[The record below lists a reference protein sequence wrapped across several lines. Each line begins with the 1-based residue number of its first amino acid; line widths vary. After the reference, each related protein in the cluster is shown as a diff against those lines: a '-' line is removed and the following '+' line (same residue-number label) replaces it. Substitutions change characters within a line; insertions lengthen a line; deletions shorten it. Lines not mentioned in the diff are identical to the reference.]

1 MESKGKVTILAMA
14 TNVLIMVMQIG
25 IGVLAGSV
33 AMISDGIH
41 TVTDLMASVGAWIS
55 VGVARRPEDSRHP
68 WGHGKFENL
77 AALGQGGLILVSAAI
92 IGWKAV
98 GRLMAPQP
106 LEIVSLGLA
115 VTLASISL
123 QTVVS
128 WRMWRVG
135 KETESPAILGGA
147 LHMLTDVASSMAVL
161 IGLAVSHFWGILVAD
176 AIAALVVTALIAA
189 GGIKLIYAAS
199 VDLVDSSL
207 PGEEREAI
215 EEIFIGHMPPLRGFH
230 KLRTRRVGRFRY
242 LEVHLLVDGALSVE
256 QAHGICDHLEE
267 HLRQRVPHSCS
278 ALHVEPDNM

>member
-14 TNVLIMVMQIG
+14 TNALIMVMQIG

-41 TVTDLMASVGAWIS
+41 TVTDFMVSVGAWIS
-55 VGVARRPEDSRHP
+55 VRIARRPEDSRHP
-68 WGHGKFENL
+68 WGHGKFENF

-92 IGWKAV
+92 ISWKAV
-98 GRLMAPQP
+98 GRLMEPQP
-106 LEIVSLGLA
+106 LEIVSVGIA
-115 VTLASISL
+115 VTLASIIL

-128 WRMWRVG
+128 RRMWRVG
-135 KETESPAILGGA
+135 KETESPAIFGGA
-147 LHMLTDVASSMAVL
+147 VHMLTDVASSVAVL
-161 IGLAVSHFWGILVAD
+161 FGLAVSQFWGILVAD

-189 GGIKLIYAAS
+189 GGIRLIYTAS
-199 VDLVDSSL
+199 KDLVDSSL

-215 EEIFIGHMPPLRGFH
+215 EAIFICHMPPLRGFH

-256 QAHGICDHLEE
+256 QAHDICDHLEE
-267 HLRQRVPHSCS
+267 HLQQRVPHSRS
-278 ALHVEPDNM
+278 ATLCRAR